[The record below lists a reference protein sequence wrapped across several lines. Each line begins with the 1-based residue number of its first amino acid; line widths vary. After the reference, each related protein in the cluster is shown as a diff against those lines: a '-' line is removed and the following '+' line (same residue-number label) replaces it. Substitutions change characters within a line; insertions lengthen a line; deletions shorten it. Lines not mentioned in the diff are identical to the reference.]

1 MNDWAK
7 IGLGIGALW
16 LAFRIAAKGLVVGV
30 SKVLLKGIDL
40 SQGVA
45 QVQLNVSVRNPL
57 PVGVKVKDITGSVY
71 ANGVQI
77 GYVNT
82 VFDYLLG
89 GERTHILPVV
99 VNLTAQGMGE
109 ALWKNIQTGDIN
121 NLVLDFDGQLH
132 VTKLNIAVP
141 VELSFKWR
149 DLVG

>member
-1 MNDWAK
+1 MSDWAK

-45 QVQLNVSVRNPL
+45 QVQLNVSVRNPF

-89 GERTHILPVV
+89 GERTHILPVI
-99 VNLTAQGMGE
+99 VNLTADGMGQ
-109 ALWKNIQTGDIN
+109 ALWNNIQTGNIN

>member
-1 MNDWAK
+1 MSDWAK

-109 ALWKNIQTGDIN
+109 ALWKNIQTGNIN
-121 NLVLDFDGQLH
+121 NLILDFNGQLH

>member
-1 MNDWAK
+1 MSDWAK

-89 GERTHILPVV
+89 GERTHILPVI

-109 ALWKNIQTGDIN
+109 ALWKNIQTGDVN

-141 VELSFKWR
+141 IELSFKWR

>member
-1 MNDWAK
+1 MSDWAK

-30 SKVLLKGIDL
+30 SKVLLKGIDV

-57 PVGVKVKDITGSVY
+57 PIGVKVKDITGSVY

-121 NLVLDFDGQLH
+121 NLILDFDGRLH

>member
-1 MNDWAK
+1 MSDWAK

>member
-1 MNDWAK
+1 MSNWAK

-40 SQGVA
+40 SQGIA

-71 ANGVQI
+71 VNGVQI

-89 GERTHILPVV
+89 GERTHILPVI
-99 VNLTAQGMGE
+99 VNLTADGMGQ
-109 ALWKNIQTGDIN
+109 ALWNNIQTGNIN
-121 NLVLDFDGQLH
+121 NLILDFDGQLH

-149 DLVG
+149 DLVR

>member
-1 MNDWAK
+1 MSDWAK

-89 GERTHILPVV
+89 GERTHILPVI
-99 VNLTAQGMGE
+99 VNLTADGMGQ
-109 ALWKNIQTGDIN
+109 ALWNNIQTGNIN

>member
-1 MNDWAK
+1 MSDWAK

-30 SKVLLKGIDL
+30 SKVLLKGIDI

-57 PVGVKVKDITGSVY
+57 PVGVKVKDITGNVY

-89 GERTHILPVV
+89 GERTHILPVI
-99 VNLTAQGMGE
+99 VNLTADGMGQ
-109 ALWKNIQTGDIN
+109 ALWNNIQTGNIN

>member
-1 MNDWAK
+1 MSDWAK

-121 NLVLDFDGQLH
+121 NLILDFDGQLH

>member
-1 MNDWAK
+1 MSDWAK

-30 SKVLLKGIDL
+30 SKVLLKGIDI

-89 GERTHILPVV
+89 GERTHILPVI
-99 VNLTAQGMGE
+99 VNLTADGMGQ
-109 ALWKNIQTGDIN
+109 ALWNNIQTGNIN

>member
-1 MNDWAK
+1 MSDWAK

-30 SKVLLKGIDL
+30 SKVLLKGIDI

-89 GERTHILPVV
+89 GERTHILPVI
-99 VNLTAQGMGE
+99 VNLTADGMGQ
-109 ALWKNIQTGDIN
+109 ALWNNIQTGNIN
-121 NLVLDFDGQLH
+121 NLVLDFDGQLY

>member
-1 MNDWAK
+1 MSDWAK

-40 SQGVA
+40 SQGIA

-89 GERTHILPVV
+89 GERTHILPVI
-99 VNLTAQGMGE
+99 VNLAADGMGQ
-109 ALWKNIQTGDIN
+109 ALWNNIQTGNIN
-121 NLVLDFDGQLH
+121 NLILDFDGQLH

-149 DLVG
+149 DLVR

>member
-1 MNDWAK
+1 MNNWAK

-16 LAFRIAAKGLVVGV
+16 LAYKVAARGLVVGV

-57 PVGVKVKDITGSVY
+57 PFGVKVKDLTGDVY
-71 ANGVQI
+71 AQGVRI

-89 GERTHILPVV
+89 AERVHTLPVI

-121 NLVLDFDGQLH
+121 TLILDFNGNLH
-132 VTKLNIAVP
+132 VTNAGIAVP
-141 VELSFKWR
+141 VDLSFNWK